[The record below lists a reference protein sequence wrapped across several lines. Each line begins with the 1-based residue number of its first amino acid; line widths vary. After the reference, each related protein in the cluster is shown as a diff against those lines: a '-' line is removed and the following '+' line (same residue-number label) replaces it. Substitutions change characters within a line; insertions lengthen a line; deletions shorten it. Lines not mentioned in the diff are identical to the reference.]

1 MLAHIGHREYR
12 FQIEAHDKSVR
23 TVTLTID
30 DGIFRKNQLMF
41 QEAPDLCY
49 QKLLADVINETAGA
63 PICSLA
69 SVKDSEIATY
79 RNSHPTGKLRR
90 MAARQ
95 RPIPFLQA
103 PYLIDGSV
111 PKAGFAA
118 KHTKADGH

>member
-1 MLAHIGHREYR
+1 MAKDLVLQLRYLGMLPQLGHREYR

-23 TVTLTID
+23 TVALTID
-30 DGIFRKNQLMF
+30 DVIFRKNQLMF

-69 SVKDSEIATY
+69 SVTDSEIATY
-79 RNSHPTGKLRR
+79 RNSHPTGKLRK

-95 RPIPFLQA
+95 RE
-103 PYLIDGSV
+103 
-111 PKAGFAA
+111 
-118 KHTKADGH
+118 

>member
-1 MLAHIGHREYR
+1 MAKDLVLQLRYLGVLPHIGHREYR
-12 FQIEAHDKSVR
+12 FQIEAQDKSIR
-23 TVTLTID
+23 TVALTID

-69 SVKDSEIATY
+69 SVTDSEIATY

-90 MAARQ
+90 MAARH
-95 RPIPFLQA
+95 QA
-103 PYLIDGSV
+103 
-111 PKAGFAA
+111 
-118 KHTKADGH
+118 